1 MEIVIGVIV
10 LIALLGVAVF
20 ALRKKPALP
29 PTEPETD
36 QLPSETTRSDEV
48 EPTAPAPPEPTTA
61 GEPDEEDG
69 REDDHEA
76 DRKTP
81 IVSESDLAELQ
92 QKAAASEEAQPPEPA
107 PSAAPV
113 AAPEPP
119 SKQVSS
125 IDVRPSDVE
134 ALKVGLATTR
144 GGFIRKL
151 KALFERPSVDA
162 SLLEEME
169 EVLLTSDIGVQT
181 SEKILASLKT
191 QVAKGELTTVEQMWA
206 ALRAEALG
214 ILEAPSSGASSP
226 TSGPRVILFVGVNG
240 VGKTTTIGKLAS
252 KYQSEGKKI
261 LLAAGDTY
269 RAAASLQLEAWG
281 RRVQCET
288 VKGKDKSDPAS
299 VIFTA
304 VERAKE
310 EGFDVVLADTAGRLH
325 TKTNLMEELKKVGR
339 AAEKAL
345 GRPVDEI
352 FLVLDATN
360 GQNAIQQVELFGDA
374 LPLTGIVLTKLDG
387 TAKGGVILGI
397 RQRRPIPVRYIG
409 VGEKVDDLREFN
421 AESFVEALFS
431 EG

>member
-1 MEIVIGVIV
+1 MEIVIGVVV
-10 LIALLGVAVF
+10 LIALVGVLLL
-20 ALRKKPALP
+20 ALRKKPSLPKQEEQAAELP
-29 PTEPETD
+29 PKEEATGDAVEAAQPA
-36 QLPSETTRSDEV
+36 SDEV
-48 EPTAPAPPEPTTA
+48 EAN
-61 GEPDEEDG
+61 
-69 REDDHEA
+69 DDD

-81 IVSESDLAELQ
+81 IVSD
-92 QKAAASEEAQPPEPA
+92 PA
-107 PSAAPV
+107 MVPRDDDAHTAPV
-113 AAPEPP
+113 PETPRSKEPQTKEVKQAVETPEPP
-119 SKQVSS
+119 SQAVST
-125 IDVRPSDVE
+125 IDAHPSDIE
-134 ALKVGLATTR
+134 ALRTGLATTR

-151 KALFERPSVDA
+151 RSLFERPTIDE
-162 SLLEEME
+162 SLLEDME
-169 EVLLTSDIGVQT
+169 DVLLTSDIGVQT
-181 SEKILASLKT
+181 AEQILGALKG
-191 QVAKGELTTVEQMWA
+191 QVARGELKSSDQIWA
-206 ALRAEALG
+206 ALRAEALS
-214 ILEAPSSGASSP
+214 ILKDPAPKTTTA
-226 TSGPRVILFVGVNG
+226 TEGPRVLLFVGVNG

-252 KYQSEGKKI
+252 KYKADGQKI

-281 RRVQCET
+281 RRVGCET

-299 VIFTA
+299 VIFSA

-374 LPLTGIVLTKLDG
+374 LDLTGIVLTKLDG

-397 RQRRPIPVRYIG
+397 RQKRPIPVRYIG
-409 VGEKVDDLREFN
+409 VGEKVDDLREFS

-431 EG
+431 EA

>member
-1 MEIVIGVIV
+1 MEIVIGVVV
-10 LIALLGVAVF
+10 LIALVGVLLL
-20 ALRKKPALP
+20 ALRKKPSLP
-29 PTEPETD
+29 KQEE
-36 QLPSETTRSDEV
+36 QAAELPAKEEATGGAVQAAQPASDAV
-48 EPTAPAPPEPTTA
+48 EAN
-61 GEPDEEDG
+61 
-69 REDDHEA
+69 DDD

-81 IVSESDLAELQ
+81 IISDPAMVPRDDDALTPPVPETPT
-92 QKAAASEEAQPPEPA
+92 SPEPEA
-107 PSAAPV
+107 KKAKQAV
-113 AAPEPP
+113 ETPEPP
-119 SKQVSS
+119 SRAVST
-125 IDVRPSDVE
+125 IDARPSDIE
-134 ALKVGLATTR
+134 ALRTGLATTR

-151 KALFERPSVDA
+151 RSLFERPTIDE
-162 SLLEEME
+162 SLLEDME
-169 EVLLTSDIGVQT
+169 DVLLTSDIGVQT
-181 SEKILASLKT
+181 AEQILGALKG
-191 QVAKGELTTVEQMWA
+191 QVARGELKSSDQIWA
-206 ALRAEALG
+206 ALRAEALS
-214 ILEAPSSGASSP
+214 ILKDP
-226 TSGPRVILFVGVNG
+226 TPKTTTATTTDGPRVLLFVGVNG

-252 KYQSEGKKI
+252 KYKAEGQKI

-281 RRVQCET
+281 RRVECET

-299 VIFTA
+299 VIFSA

-374 LPLTGIVLTKLDG
+374 LDLTGIVLTKLDG

-397 RQRRPIPVRYIG
+397 RQKRPIPVRYIG
-409 VGEKVDDLREFN
+409 VGEKVDDLREFS